1 MDVHIGIGFADDG
14 VIAGAYLAGTL
25 DVDVHDNVDA
35 LLKEVDDVR
44 FKRAVTIAVDGGVFQ
59 EFSGVRLGCE
69 GVHGEE
75 VIIESVTLSFAR
87 MACRAG
93 DGVTAET
100 GIGGPAAEG
109 CFTGT

>member
-25 DVDVHDNVDA
+25 DVDVHDNVD
-35 LLKEVDDVR
+35 DVR

-69 GVHGEE
+69 GIHGEE